1 MEVWYALRF
10 AMYIGPEASSM
21 EFSVHHA
28 LVTAEGASP
37 SRLML
42 VLHGILGSG
51 GNFRT
56 IARRLVEKHP
66 AWGFVLVDL
75 RGHGL
80 SQSPPPPSS
89 VETAA
94 EDLARLEAKL
104 PVRVGGVM
112 GHSFGGKVAL
122 AYAGLRGSDLDQVWV
137 LDSGPGAHPVEVRKG
152 GAEGVLRAL
161 EAMEF
166 PLPSRER
173 FMEILR
179 GQGFSRAITE
189 WLAMNVRRSEDGFR
203 LRLDLKVI
211 RALIEDYYARDLWPV
226 IEGRTGGAPAIH
238 VVLGGRSE
246 SVPEPDVARFK
257 ALAEAGAV
265 HLHVLPNAGHWLH
278 ADDPEGLLSALGV
291 IDEIDEIDES

>member
-1 MEVWYALRF
+1 MDL
-10 AMYIGPEASSM
+10 
-21 EFSVHHA
+21 HHA
-28 LVTAEGASP
+28 IVTADGSSP

-56 IARRLVEKHP
+56 IARRLAERHP
-66 AWGFVLVDL
+66 TWGFVLVDL

-80 SQSPPPPSS
+80 SQNPPPPSS
-89 VETAA
+89 VASAA
-94 EDLARLEAKL
+94 EDLVRLEATATIAKNTKNSA
-104 PVRVGGVM
+104 PVRGVM

-122 AYAGLRGSDLDQVWV
+122 AYAGLRGSQLEQVWV
-137 LDSGPGAHPVEVRKG
+137 LDSGPGAHPASVRKG

-179 GQGFSRAITE
+179 DQGFSKALID
-189 WLAMNVRRSEDGFR
+189 WLAMNVRRADDGYR

-211 RALIEDYYARDLWPV
+211 RALIEDYYAQDLWPV
-226 IEGRTGGAPAIH
+226 IEDRAGGAPEFH

-257 ALAEAGAV
+257 DLARAGAV

-278 ADDPEGLLSALGV
+278 ADDPEGLLSALAA
-291 IDEIDEIDES
+291 IEASDASDASDAKKDS

>member
-1 MEVWYALRF
+1 MD
-10 AMYIGPEASSM
+10 
-21 EFSVHHA
+21 FSVHHA
-28 LVTAEGASP
+28 LVAAEGA

-56 IARRLVEKHP
+56 IARRLAEEHP

-75 RGHGL
+75 RGHGQ
-80 SQSPPPPSS
+80 SQGPPSPNTVVS
-89 VETAA
+89 AA
-94 EDLARLEAKL
+94 EDLVRLEGKL
-104 PVRVGGVM
+104 PAKVRGVM

-122 AYAGLRGSDLDQVWV
+122 AYSRIRGGDLDQVWV
-137 LDSGPGAHPVEVRKG
+137 LDSGPGAHPASVRKG

-161 EAMEF
+161 EAMPM

-179 GQGFSRAITE
+179 DQGFSKALID
-189 WLAMNVRRSEDGFR
+189 WLAMNVRRADDGYR

-211 RALIEDYYARDLWPV
+211 RALIEDYYERDLWPA
-226 IEGRTGGAPAIH
+226 ILDRRGGAPEVH

-246 SVPEPDVARFK
+246 SVPEPDVARYHD
-257 ALAEAGAV
+257 LARGGAV
-265 HLHVLPNAGHWLH
+265 RLHVLPNAGHWLH
-278 ADDPEGLLSALGV
+278 ADDPEGLLGALAALGGP
-291 IDEIDEIDES
+291 